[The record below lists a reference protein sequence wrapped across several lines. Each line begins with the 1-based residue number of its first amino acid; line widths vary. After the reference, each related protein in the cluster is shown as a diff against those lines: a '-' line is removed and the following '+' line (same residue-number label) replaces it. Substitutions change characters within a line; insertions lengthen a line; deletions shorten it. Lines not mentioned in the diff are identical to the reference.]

1 MAKLLSGKAF
11 TVVNETISKAIDY
24 RVTLNNLQEEDS

>member
-1 MAKLLSGKAF
+1 MAKLLSGKTF
-11 TVVNETISKAIDY
+11 TVLNGTISKAIDY